1 MKNQENSLVLVI
13 DDDKVVRE
21 SIASYLSNNGYRVVL
36 AASNEEGID
45 AYHSSSPVLVIYDIN
60 MPDQKGFDTLTAI
73 FNHSPTQAIIILSDG
88 GNTEEVIR
96 AMRLGV
102 SDYLFK
108 PLDDMEILSISI
120 ENTLNR
126 ARLIAENN
134 LYRKNLEEI
143 NKELEERIE
152 IFQMDQQAGRQVQ
165 ISMLP
170 TPPQIINNF
179 QFDHQVIPSLY
190 LSGDSVDYQLIS
202 RNKVLF
208 YIGDVSGHG
217 SSSAFVTVLLRFRIA
232 QMRREYIRGRFDEE
246 FSPAHILEV
255 LNRDLLDAGLDKH
268 ITVCMGILDDKEN
281 TLEYS
286 IAGHHPL
293 PIIYENG
300 STRFIEPVKRS
311 FPIGLLAEATYFNE
325 KISLSDDFALFLFSD
340 GILEHLPGKDMAEQ
354 EAKMLAVINE
364 CKSDFKKVKTGLNLH
379 RGIKVP
385 DDIAVL
391 SARHSTNSSRT
402 PGSTE
407 L

>member
-208 YIGDVSGHG
+208 YIG
-217 SSSAFVTVLLRFRIA
+217 
-232 QMRREYIRGRFDEE
+232 Y
-246 FSPAHILEV
+246 
-255 LNRDLLDAGLDKH
+255 
-268 ITVCMGILDDKEN
+268 
-281 TLEYS
+281 
-286 IAGHHPL
+286 
-293 PIIYENG
+293 
-300 STRFIEPVKRS
+300 
-311 FPIGLLAEATYFNE
+311 
-325 KISLSDDFALFLFSD
+325 
-340 GILEHLPGKDMAEQ
+340 
-354 EAKMLAVINE
+354 
-364 CKSDFKKVKTGLNLH
+364 
-379 RGIKVP
+379 
-385 DDIAVL
+385 
-391 SARHSTNSSRT
+391 
-402 PGSTE
+402 PGSVEQGFTWCRTG
-407 L
+407 